1 MYFVVAAYFAIW
13 FLPAMHPCARR
24 AQQWMNPSIGII
36 CLLYLRMQVAKQVIA
51 HFFPLLRLPR
61 RRSTPAVRLAPLLAR
76 QLQHAGPAD
85 GELEDVPVRAQ
96 EPAQEEQPMAAG
108 ELFS

>member
-1 MYFVVAAYFAIW
+1 MRKACTVVDEAFHRRYLFVV
-13 FLPAMHPCARR
+13 
-24 AQQWMNPSIGII
+24 Q
-36 CLLYLRMQVAKQVIA
+36 YLRVQVATQVVA